1 MNLLSLLLKSL
12 LTDASLSAHATKTG
26 LSQAVLK
33 KLIPLAIP
41 LLIKFM
47 TSKESNIWH
56 SLKTGYVLSHVG
68 VEEDP
73 AVQAAWAEQPFK
85 KVAFEQLQWLKETHV
100 SAHMSDVD
108 NELVKNLEAF
118 ASSDMSVDEM
128 LDNLTAIMEENLP
141 NGIVATYE

>member
-1 MNLLSLLLKSL
+1 MEDGSVYHRVYTGGANLM
-12 LTDASLSAHATKTG
+12 LSANK
-26 LSQAVLK
+26 SEEEK
-33 KLIPLAIP
+33 KAGWE
-41 LLIKFM
+41 LIKFM